1 MKYQLHCPKCNHEFA
16 YDNDYYDRNI
26 ARLGMEIAS
35 LTKQLAHHKTL
46 PWSEQKRR
54 TDWYFRAKKALTEKQ
69 EEIKG
74 LKEIRKISDQQVK
87 RAEFQIFKNLVKE
100 QYGEAAYKSLLAKME
115 KELEAY
121 KVSGLMLHEYTRS
134 NAKSNVTSINK
145 L

>member
-1 MKYQLHCPKCNHEFA
+1 MKYQLHCPKCHHEFT
-16 YDNDYYDRNI
+16 YDNGYYDSNI
-26 ARLGMEIAS
+26 ARLGMEIQS
-35 LTKQLAHHKTL
+35 LTRQLSEHRTL
-46 PWSEQKRR
+46 PWAEQKRR
-54 TDWYFRAKKALTEKQ
+54 SDWYFRTKKALAEKQ

-74 LKEIRKISDQQVK
+74 LKEIRKVSDQQVK

-100 QYGEAAYKSLLAKME
+100 KYGEEAYKSLIAKME

-121 KVSGLMLHEYTRS
+121 KVSGLMWHEYTRS